1 MRLVNSF
8 CLGSVSVNRSDI
20 ADDVFLTRFTFT
32 FLKSLLFSL
41 RNGTKPKEHDALW
54 VWSLVFSYDR

>member
-20 ADDVFLTRFTFT
+20 ADDVFLIAGCI
-32 FLKSLLFSL
+32 
-41 RNGTKPKEHDALW
+41 N
-54 VWSLVFSYDR
+54 V